1 MEDNSGVVSFGPGTG
16 DRAEDQTEIYHDGV
30 YEQNFNVEDHNVG
43 DQNTTDKTEKVFSM
57 LERQNIC
64 SEPKF
69 RKIF

>member
-1 MEDNSGVVSFGPGTG
+1 MENNSGVVSFGPGTG
-16 DRAEDQTEIYHDGV
+16 DRAEDQTEIYHAI
-30 YEQNFNVEDHNVG
+30 EQHFNAEDHNAG

-69 RKIF
+69 RKRF